1 MLLLALPNV
10 STYRWYRLSKNKVFL
25 LEEQQLM
32 GVIGVSISIIQVSDV
47 TKMQSVPTVRNAA
60 PDPMFVHTS
69 PPSHI
74 WKMKQVHSSVI

>member
-1 MLLLALPNV
+1 
-10 STYRWYRLSKNKVFL
+10 
-25 LEEQQLM
+25 M

-47 TKMQSVPTVRNAA
+47 TKMQNVPTVRNAA
-60 PDPMFVHTS
+60 PDPMLVHTS